1 MSLTAGPIERPRA
14 TRIVVTSGKG
24 GVGKTSLAINLAVAM
39 ARLGHE
45 VGILDA
51 DFGLGKVDVMLGL
64 APESHLG
71 AVLDGTCEIGDV
83 IVEGPAG
90 VRVIPTG
97 SGVRALTALDGRQWA
112 RLVAAIDEAGKNLD
126 FLLVDTA
133 SGIADNVLDVAG
145 LADYVVVVTS
155 YDPAAVVDAYA
166 VIKLLTAADP
176 AKPIGVVVNGV
187 RDAEEGGLV
196 FRQIA
201 LAADRFLSRSI
212 RYDGHVVED
221 RAVKDATFAQVP
233 VVGNGNEAAGPASRC
248 IRRLAC
254 RLVAARPT
262 GAGPWPAKPGPIVTS
277 GLSDLEAPRC
287 A

>member
-1 MSLTAGPIERPRA
+1 M
-14 TRIVVTSGKG
+14 TSGKG
-24 GVGKTSLAINLAVAM
+24 GVGKTSLTVNLAVAM
-39 ARLGHE
+39 SRLGHR

-51 DFGLGKVDVMLGL
+51 DFGLGNIDVMLGL
-64 APESHLG
+64 TPELHLG
-71 AVLDGTCEIGDV
+71 AVLDGTCGVGDV
-83 IVEGPAG
+83 TIEGPAG
-90 VRVIPTG
+90 VRVIPAG
-97 SGVRALTALDGRQWA
+97 SGVRALTALDRPQWA
-112 RLVAAIDEAGKNLD
+112 RLVAAIDDAGRDLD
-126 FLLVDTA
+126 FLLLDTA

-155 YDPAAVVDAYA
+155 YEPAAVVDAYA
-166 VIKLLTAADP
+166 VIKLLTAVDR
-176 AKPIGVVVNGV
+176 AKPIGVVVNSAH
-187 RDAEEGGLV
+187 DADEGGLV

-233 VVGNGNEAAGPASRC
+233 VVGQDPSGPASRC

-262 GAGPWPAKPGPIVTS
+262 GAGPWAPKAVPVVTPATGS
-277 GLSDLEAPRC
+277 SLEAPRC